1 MLYARGW
8 CAPALIGL
16 MCATSVVSATI
27 VAERLTG
34 ANIPNKMVGLGLRG
48 NQRNCSIWVPPEFE
62 AAARSVLAET
72 SVSEDELTTEA
83 LSYPKPDDA

>member
-1 MLYARGW
+1 MTVPTWVSLGDF
-8 CAPALIGL
+8 GH
-16 MCATSVVSATI
+16 TVSATI